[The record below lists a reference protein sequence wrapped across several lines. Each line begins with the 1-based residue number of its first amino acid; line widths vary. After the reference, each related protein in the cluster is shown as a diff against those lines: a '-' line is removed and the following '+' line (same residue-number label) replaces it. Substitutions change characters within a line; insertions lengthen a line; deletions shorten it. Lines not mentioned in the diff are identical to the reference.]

1 MLTTSTCEIFNIN
14 AMIDLKKKK
23 EDEERD

>member
-1 MLTTSTCEIFNIN
+1 MLKTSTWEIFNIN